1 MTEHAK
7 AEVEESL
14 DAIDTIKRQIADVSK
29 RREELVT
36 ELNDKWGQ
44 VVGNTSEVTVAPKKT
59 DVFVSLFG
67 VAWMPYYI
75 VKTNTGMME
84 LPAFGAE

>member
-1 MTEHAK
+1 MTEQAK
-7 AEVEESL
+7 SDVEESIN
-14 DAIDTIKRQIADVSK
+14 AIDEFKRQLAELQQ
-29 RREELVT
+29 RREEVIA

-75 VKTNTGMME
+75 VKTSTGMLE